1 MMAFEVFKRHFEVK
15 KNCPPPPNFGSITKP
30 STAQVRF
37 PLLGII
43 SADQTTFLGIWGGG
57 LIWTLCNPWGV
68 IATAVM
74 FSHSLIQGQLKRSWD
89 SAAQMLGTSR
99 RPNPA
104 WNGVDPVPPMCPQPV
119 LAHVVP
125 GEVGGWCVLDGAVDE
140 PVSAGH
146 PRGWG
151 DHYHTIA

>member
-1 MMAFEVFKRHFEVK
+1 MS
-15 KNCPPPPNFGSITKP
+15 PPPKFWKHHQTKHRP
-30 STAQVRF
+30 STF
-37 PLLGII
+37 PSTGDYFSRPNDI
-43 SADQTTFLGIWGGG
+43 SGDMGGG

>member
-15 KNCPPPPNFGSITKP
+15 KIVPPPQILEASPNQAPPKYVSLYWGLFQPTK
-30 STAQVRF
+30 RHF
-37 PLLGII
+37 WGY
-43 SADQTTFLGIWGGG
+43 GGG